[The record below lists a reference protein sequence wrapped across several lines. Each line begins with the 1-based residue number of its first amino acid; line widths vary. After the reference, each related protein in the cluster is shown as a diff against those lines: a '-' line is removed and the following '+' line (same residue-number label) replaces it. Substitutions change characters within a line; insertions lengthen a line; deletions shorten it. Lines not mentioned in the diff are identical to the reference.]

1 MASISDSS
9 RPPRWRLAT
18 EAVSLIAR
26 AYRAVG
32 RLGERGPADGEK
44 LMVIP
49 GFLADDRT
57 TLGLQR
63 ALARAGYRVTGW
75 GLGLNKGV
83 RADTLHKIVDR
94 VERFGGGR
102 PVILVGWSLGG
113 IYARQL
119 AKMLPDEVRGVITLG
134 SPFNGDPRATNAW
147 KLYEFTS
154 GHKVD
159 DRERHM
165 GGAIS
170 DSPPVPTTAIYS
182 RSDGICAWQN
192 CVENDL
198 PHTESI
204 EVEASHCGLGHHP
217 AVVYAVA
224 DRLAQPEG
232 QWKKFDRSGF
242 KALFYPDPKR

>member
-1 MASISDSS
+1 MASISDFS
-9 RPPRWRLAT
+9 RPPLWRLAA
-18 EAVSLIAR
+18 EAVSLLAR
-26 AYRAVG
+26 AYRAFG

-113 IYARQL
+113 IYAREA
-119 AKMLPDEVRGVITLG
+119 AKLRPDLVSKVITMG
-134 SPFNGDPRATNAW
+134 SPFSGDRRSNNVW
-147 KLYEFTS
+147 RLYEWVA
-154 GHKVD
+154 GHPVD
-159 DRERHM
+159 EPPI
-165 GGAIS
+165 AS
-170 DSPPVPTTAIYS
+170 VLEEKPPVPTLALWS
-182 RSDGICAWQN
+182 RKDGIVAVCAARG
-192 CVENDL
+192 E
-198 PHTESI
+198 PGESDAQI
-204 EVEASHCGLGHHP
+204 ELDCGHMAFAVSGRAFPRIVEAI
-217 AVVYAVA
+217 
-224 DRLAQPEG
+224 
-232 QWKKFDRSGF
+232 RSF
-242 KALFYPDPKR
+242 